1 MFCYVF
7 MNANSLYDCFNSLV
21 VYLPILIL
29 ETWPNTMV
37 PGMFFYKLIT
47 SPHTK
52 MGKERKTAKTE
63 RKFQYL
69 WSCKEIYKRGGNGKE
84 KGRG

>member
-1 MFCYVF
+1 
-7 MNANSLYDCFNSLV
+7 MN
-21 VYLPILIL
+21 LPVPIL
-29 ETWPNTMV
+29 ETWPILRD
-37 PGMFFYKLIT
+37 PGIFFNKLIT

-52 MGKERKTAKTE
+52 IGKERKTAKTE